1 MFWYDRK
8 WKQHGGNLVSVI
20 LLICYD
26 VYQRRKPQNVKK
38 KIIIFF
44 STGSFVKILSV
55 ACKKIQIKNKNAKK
69 WNKPKSPSLKQWMD
83 AVNDIYVV
91 ESSLLAQEEKSL
103 RENTLLFFSEL
114 IMNNPDS

>member
-1 MFWYDRK
+1 M
-8 WKQHGGNLVSVI
+8 
-20 LLICYD
+20 
-26 VYQRRKPQNVKK
+26 YQRHWKAPKC
-38 KIIIFF
+38 KI
-44 STGSFVKILSV
+44 FVFI
-55 ACKKIQIKNKNAKK
+55 CKIQIKNKNKNAKK

-114 IMNNPDS
+114 VMNNPDS

>member
-1 MFWYDRK
+1 M
-8 WKQHGGNLVSVI
+8 Q
-20 LLICYD
+20 
-26 VYQRRKPQNVKK
+26 
-38 KIIIFF
+38 
-44 STGSFVKILSV
+44 
-55 ACKKIQIKNKNAKK
+55 KK